1 MRGSPILLRREWK
14 DSLSTRDTVRPR
26 MGIEPGPPG
35 SKAKTNVLAFTCC
48 LVFLLFAD
56 MPLTL
61 SYSNRISNTENIIS
75 TGQIRSF
82 VFPFVWLTMKVLV
95 IFWWPHVTFNR
106 ARCYWRTGL
115 LLKDLVLRAHQCVYN
130 ALKMPQITDVPSK
143 YPTWIVFFAL
153 GCLFM
158 SPLKSFCWCYLLVLH
173 ILQTWIKRQRPLFH
187 ARQPQQ
193 G

>member
-1 MRGSPILLRREWK
+1 MCPKWDSNPDLPGWKAHCLLP
-14 DSLSTRDTVRPR
+14 S
-26 MGIEPGPPG
+26 GFF
-35 SKAKTNVLAFTCC
+35 VLCGHSS
-48 LVFLLFAD
+48 FLTL
-56 MPLTL
+56 L

-75 TGQIRSF
+75 TGQRRRGF

>member
-1 MRGSPILLRREWK
+1 MCPKWDSNPDLPGWKAHCLLP
-14 DSLSTRDTVRPR
+14 S
-26 MGIEPGPPG
+26 GFF
-35 SKAKTNVLAFTCC
+35 VLCGHSS
-48 LVFLLFAD
+48 FLTL
-56 MPLTL
+56 L

-115 LLKDLVLRAHQCVYN
+115 LLKDQALRVHQCVYN

-143 YPTWIVFFAL
+143 YHPTWIVFFASW
-153 GCLFM
+153 CLFM
-158 SPLKSFCWCYLLVLH
+158 SLLKSCWYNYRLEFRDKGLSFSYKATLL
-173 ILQTWIKRQRPLFH
+173 
-187 ARQPQQ
+187 